1 MKIVIIG
8 NSTAGINAIEAI
20 RRAGSDAQIYNI
32 SEEPYEHYSRPLLS
46 YLVAGKITE
55 DRLGIRPKTFYN
67 DYKVEAHLGSP
78 VVFVDTEKKIAY
90 CNDGKRFNYDK
101 LLIATGRRPV
111 KLPIP
116 GIDGEGVFNFLT
128 YDDAKKVINF
138 IKKDVKSVCVIG
150 SGLIG
155 LKAAEAL
162 RIKSLEVTVVELLD
176 YIMPLASDKRA
187 SEILQ
192 MALEANGVKFRL
204 STSAKEI
211 LRNANGKITGVKL
224 STDEIIPCEMV
235 IEAVGLSPNLDF
247 LKGTEAR
254 VNIGI
259 IIDNY
264 MRTTIPDVYAAG
276 DVTESKD
283 AITGQSNVHAV
294 WPRAS
299 EQGYTAGLNMIG
311 FEKEYI
317 GGYGMNSVSFFGVSC
332 ISMGDVK
339 TEKPNFEI
347 LVKETPE
354 DFKYTKIIL
363 ENDKIRGAITVGRFI
378 NVSAL
383 NRLLRKRVDVGV
395 FRENLLEEKFIFA
408 L

>member
-1 MKIVIIG
+1 MKIVIVG
-8 NSTAGINAIEAI
+8 NSTAGLNAIEAI
-20 RRAGSDAQIYNI
+20 RRAGSDAQLYNI
-32 SEEPYEHYSRPLLS
+32 SEEPYEPYSRPLLS
-46 YLVAGKITE
+46 YLVARKITE
-55 DRLGIRPKTFYN
+55 DRLGIRPKTFYK
-67 DYKVEAHLGSP
+67 DYNVEAHLGSP
-78 VVFVDTEKKIAY
+78 VVFVDPEKKIVY
-90 CNDGKRFNYDK
+90 CENGKRFNYDK
-101 LLIATGRRPV
+101 LLIATGRKPV

-128 YDDAKKVINF
+128 YDDAKKILNYV
-138 IKKDVKSVCVIG
+138 KDVKSVCIIG

-162 RIKSLEVTVVELLD
+162 KLRGLEVTVVELLD
-176 YIMPLASDKRA
+176 YIMPFASDKRA

-192 MALEANGVKFRL
+192 MALESNGVRFKL
-204 STSAKEI
+204 STSAREVI
-211 LRNANGKITGVKL
+211 RDENGKIIGVKL
-224 STDEIIPCEMV
+224 SNDELIPCQMV
-235 IEAVGLSPNLDF
+235 IEAVGLAPNIDF
-247 LKGTEAR
+247 LKGTDAR
-254 VNIGI
+254 VNIGLI
-259 IIDNY
+259 VDNY
-264 MRTTIPDVYAAG
+264 MRTTIPDVFAAG

-299 EQGYTAGLNMIG
+299 EQGYTAGMNMIG

-363 ENDKIRGAITVGRFI
+363 ENDKIRGAITVGRFV

>member
-1 MKIVIIG
+1 MKILIVG
-8 NSTAGINAIEAI
+8 NSTAGLNAIEAI
-20 RRAGSDAQIYNI
+20 RRAGSDAQVYNI
-32 SEEPYEHYSRPLLS
+32 SEEPYEPYSRPLLS
-46 YLVAGKITE
+46 YLVARKITE
-55 DRLGIRPKTFYN
+55 DRLGIRPKTFYQDHN
-67 DYKVEAHLGSP
+67 VEAHLGNP
-78 VVFVDTEKKIAY
+78 VVFVDTEKKIVY
-90 CNDGKRFNYDK
+90 CENGKRFNYDK

-128 YDDAKKVINF
+128 YDDAKKILEYL
-138 IKKDVKSVCVIG
+138 KDVKSICIIG

-162 RIKSLEVTVVELLD
+162 KLRGLDVTVVELLD
-176 YIMPLASDKRA
+176 YIMPFASDKRA

-192 MALEANGVKFRL
+192 MALESNGVKFRL
-204 STSAKEI
+204 STSAREV
-211 LRNANGKITGVKL
+211 LRDEKGKIKGVKL
-224 STDEIIPCEMV
+224 SNDEVIPCQMV
-235 IEAVGLSPNLDF
+235 IEAVGLAPNIDF
-247 LKGTEAR
+247 LKGTDAR
-254 VNIGI
+254 VNIGLI
-259 IIDNY
+259 VDNY
-264 MRTTIPDVYAAG
+264 MRTTIPDVFAAG

-299 EQGYTAGLNMIG
+299 EQGYTAGMNMLG
-311 FEKEYI
+311 FDKEYI

-354 DFKYTKIIL
+354 DFKYTKIII
-363 ENDKIRGAITVGRFI
+363 ENDKIRGAITVGRFV